1 MSGSRQPD
9 RIARLLAW
17 SPLLLVGLAVT
28 ASVLALPHLPE
39 RVPTHWG
46 LDGRP
51 TNAAPRGFAAFV
63 LPGVMLHVWLLLGA
77 IGWAT
82 MQTPEAGV
90 ISQRLMPGITAG
102 TVALMLLLH
111 LTLLANGLGWPISV
125 PLVANLGIGA
135 LFAGIGYATR
145 DVPHNPLIGLRTPT
159 TLRDPRAW
167 RHGNRVAGNWMIAA
181 GGATMLAAPLPG
193 AWPLIVMIG
202 APIVA
207 CTIGVVAARRA
218 AQPEPQDG

>member
-1 MSGSRQPD
+1 MSGSRPPD

-17 SPLLLVGLAVT
+17 SPLLLVGLAIA

-63 LPGVMLHVWLLLGA
+63 LPGVMLHVWLLMGA

-90 ISQRLMPGITAG
+90 VSRRLMPGITAG

-125 PLVANLGIGA
+125 PLVANLGTGA
-135 LFAGIGYATR
+135 LYVGIGLASR
-145 DVPHNPLIGLRTPT
+145 NLPPNPVIGLRTPT

-167 RHGNRVAGNWMIAA
+167 RRGNAVTAEAIVVAGVL
-181 GGATMLAAPLPG
+181 TMLAAPLPG
-193 AWPLIVMIG
+193 AWPLIVLIG
-202 APIVA
+202 APIIA
-207 CTIGVVAARRA
+207 CIIGVVAARRA